1 MVPSTSTAAALPR
14 RFRHAASGRRALT
27 PTRRR
32 ATSARSSSCSAI
44 GVSCSER
51 RADCSSHHRAQ
62 RRDRAPRAALDA
74 LLSGAAGPRGL
85 LLLGPAG
92 IGKTR
97 LLHEMKW
104 AAELRATVVE
114 AVARLQRPV
123 DSLLRRASGA
133 DHLPPDIGGVL
144 EAYERLAA
152 DRHPTVLVRDD
163 IDALDHEDRLAFDA
177 LLRCLQPKTA
187 S

>member
-1 MVPSTSTAAALPR
+1 
-14 RFRHAASGRRALT
+14 
-27 PTRRR
+27 
-32 ATSARSSSCSAI
+32 
-44 GVSCSER
+44 
-51 RADCSSHHRAQ
+51 
-62 RRDRAPRAALDA
+62 
-74 LLSGAAGPRGL
+74 
-85 LLLGPAG
+85 
-92 IGKTR
+92 
-97 LLHEMKW
+97 MKW

-152 DRHPTVLVRDD
+152 DRHPTVLVMDD
-163 IDALDHEDRLAFDA
+163 IDALDHETASPSTPCCA
-177 LLRCLQPKTA
+177 ACNPKTA